1 MSWKLGLSFSGLAG
15 ALLWAKHSTASDES
29 SSAGFSLQRRWQNQL
44 GSVMI
49 IDNVNSDTGDF
60 SGQYCSSVGQAEKFY
75 RLTGRYDTASATGTP
90 TLGWTVTWKNSFKN
104 AHSTTTWSGQYQHGP
119 SGTPTLLTKWL
130 LTSETKPADNWRS
143 TLVGSDVFTPSPE
156 SSKGG

>member
-1 MSWKLGLSFSGLAG
+1 M
-15 ALLWAKHSTASDES
+15 LLFLTSLILHGYIIFI
-29 SSAGFSLQRRWQNQL
+29 GFSLQRRWQNQL